1 MSVAAFL
8 PVEFTSL
15 PSAFLRTLPARQ
27 ILSDP
32 VLLYPGHGFTARQ
45 FILPLA
51 GPAKKEEKLADA
63 GSRDLCD
70 PATATACDVQYL
82 SECNL
87 CSPRGHTHRPH

>member
-45 FILPLA
+45 FIPPLA
-51 GPAKKEEKLADA
+51 GPAKKKKKSLQTLGREICVILPLPL
-63 GSRDLCD
+63 R
-70 PATATACDVQYL
+70 VM
-82 SECNL
+82 
-87 CSPRGHTHRPH
+87 CST